1 MSTLDD
7 ISHEIWAAA
16 QLLPG
21 EGIVD
26 GVDRISA
33 ILQKEFC
40 SENECSGCKYYGG
53 LVPDCM
59 APSFTVCPKE
69 NLSETQQNKKA
80 NGNELSAKR
89 SDTV

>member
-1 MSTLDD
+1 MKNIDD

-21 EGIVD
+21 EGIEN
-26 GVDRISA
+26 GVDRINA

-40 SENECSGCKYYGG
+40 SETDIEDIN
-53 LVPDCM
+53 
-59 APSFTVCPKE
+59 
-69 NLSETQQNKKA
+69 
-80 NGNELSAKR
+80 NELPAKR

>member
-1 MSTLDD
+1 MNTLDD

-26 GVDRISA
+26 GVDRITA

-40 SENECSGCKYYGG
+40 SETDIEDIS
-53 LVPDCM
+53 
-59 APSFTVCPKE
+59 
-69 NLSETQQNKKA
+69 
-80 NGNELSAKR
+80 NGIPTKR

>member
-1 MSTLDD
+1 MNNLDD

-21 EGIVD
+21 EGIEN
-26 GVDRISA
+26 GVDRINA

-40 SENECSGCKYYGG
+40 SENECSGCEYYGG

-59 APSFTVCPKE
+59 APSFTVCFEE
-69 NLSETQQNKKA
+69 NSNETQQNKKA
-80 NGNELSAKR
+80 NGNGLSAKR